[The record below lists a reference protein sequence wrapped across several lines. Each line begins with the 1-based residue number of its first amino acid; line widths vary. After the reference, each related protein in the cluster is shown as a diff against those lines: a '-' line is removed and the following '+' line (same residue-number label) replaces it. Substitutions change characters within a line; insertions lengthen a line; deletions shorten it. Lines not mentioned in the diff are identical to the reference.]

1 VHAIL
6 QRQRCNENITK
17 KTGTLSDA
25 YYKTLNFVYN
35 NYFPKEV
42 VDELISSKNKK
53 IDWLKIEIKNLK
65 QERETLLQII
75 RDMY

>member
-1 VHAIL
+1 MTFIKYSTSF
-6 QRQRCNENITK
+6 ITI
-17 KTGTLSDA
+17 
-25 YYKTLNFVYN
+25 
-35 NYFPKEV
+35 
-42 VDELISSKNKK
+42 ISSKNKE

>member
-1 VHAIL
+1 MTFNKI
-6 QRQRCNENITK
+6 
-17 KTGTLSDA
+17 
-25 YYKTLNFVYN
+25 LNFVYN
-35 NYFPKEV
+35 NYFPKGV
-42 VDELISSKNKK
+42 VDELISSKNKE

>member
-1 VHAIL
+1 MNHKIINKYL
-6 QRQRCNENITK
+6 SRYPPPLITIDN
-17 KTGTLSDA
+17 L
-25 YYKTLNFVYN
+25 YKTLNFVYN

>member
-1 VHAIL
+1 MLEVHAIL

-25 YYKTLNFVYN
+25 YVYN